1 MSPHTP
7 GVAMSLWASY
17 TWSQV
22 GWAVLVGLA
31 ICELNLYLTTAVLH
45 RGLCHGAITYPA
57 WLKRAVAAWLW
68 LTDCIPPLSWIAA
81 HLHHHAHSDTPNDP
95 HAPAVKGFWRVTLLT
110 WYYVPAW
117 ARANRDFARKH
128 YLRAFEHERV
138 LHFLDRPAIANL
150 NFYVQLL
157 ASVALGPPAIGFWL
171 ARIVPYIVLS
181 GCVNSV
187 GHTYGKRPHDNR
199 GTDARG
205 GLQTL
210 FGYLVGGESLGHNY
224 HHRQPASATFR
235 PNGLD
240 PGFSFATTILC
251 GIPLH
256 RRIGERR
263 PLAVKPEETPSPS
276 SVRVSPARSCR
287 ECKMP
292 ETGGQGALTRGTMGG
307 CESAVDLAAWP
318 GGGFDPGR
326 ASPGEGRPSAF

>member
-1 MSPHTP
+1 M
-7 GVAMSLWASY
+7 
-17 TWSQV
+17 
-22 GWAVLVGLA
+22 
-31 ICELNLYLTTAVLH
+31 LH
-45 RGLCHGAITYPA
+45 RGLCHGAITYPG

-68 LTDCIPPLSWIAA
+68 LTDCVPPLSWIAA
-81 HLHHHAHSDTPNDP
+81 HLHHHAHSDTPDDP

-117 ARANRDFARKH
+117 ARANRDFARKR

-138 LHFLDRPAIANL
+138 LHFLDRPAIANV

-181 GCVNSV
+181 GCVNAV
-187 GHTYGKRPHDNR
+187 GHTLGTRPHDNR

-210 FGYLVGGESLGHNY
+210 LGYLVGGESLGHNY
-224 HHRQPASATFR
+224 HHRHPASATFR

-256 RRIGERR
+256 RRTGQRR
-263 PLAVKPEETPSPS
+263 RQPLAVPPPRTSSAS
-276 SVRVSPARSCR
+276 SVRASPDRSCR

-292 ETGGQGALTRGTMGG
+292 ETGGQGALTRTMGG
-307 CESAVDLAAWP
+307 DAGAENV
-318 GGGFDPGR
+318 
-326 ASPGEGRPSAF
+326 GRP